1 MWIRNIL
8 ITETK
13 YHIYRLNSSKVDI
26 LHLLFSQIT
35 HHGKASKLF
44 LHKRHNNGK
53 SIHHSPICTSIKR
66 IPFSFHGH
74 MKFTYF

>member
-13 YHIYRLNSSKVDI
+13 YHNYRLNSSKVDI

-35 HHGKASKLF
+35 YHGKASKLF
-44 LHKRHNNGK
+44 LPKRHNNGK
-53 SIHHSPICTSIKR
+53 SIHHSPICTYIKR